1 MSRNIHFVVVQ
12 REDGTWFVDN
22 DTADLM
28 FRDGLVYDE
37 KTGEWDK
44 IRAEDGKRDVA
55 AFRLLESAIG
65 RMNEDEK

>member
-22 DTADLM
+22 DTADMM
-28 FRDGLVYDE
+28 FDDGLVYDE

-44 IRAEDGKRDVA
+44 IRSEDGKRDVA

-65 RMNEDEK
+65 RMNEEIK

>member
-1 MSRNIHFVVVQ
+1 MSRNIHYVVVQ

-28 FRDGLVYDE
+28 FSDGLVYDE

-44 IRAEDGKRDVA
+44 IRAEDGPRDTA
-55 AFRLLESAIG
+55 AWRLLEGAVA
-65 RMNEDEK
+65 RMNEEK

>member
-28 FRDGLVYDE
+28 FSDGLVYDE

-55 AFRLLESAIG
+55 AFRLLESAVG
-65 RMNEDEK
+65 RMNEGDK

>member
-1 MSRNIHFVVVQ
+1 MSRNIHYVVVQ

-28 FRDGLVYDE
+28 FSDGLVYDE

-44 IRAEDGKRDVA
+44 IRADDTPRDTA
-55 AFRLLESAIG
+55 AWRLLERAVA
-65 RMNEDEK
+65 RMNEEK

>member
-65 RMNEDEK
+65 RMNEGDK

>member
-28 FRDGLVYDE
+28 FHDGLVYDE